1 MPRIALHIAR
11 SVVLAGLA
19 GGVCLLNTPSR
30 PSLVSPAA
38 AQDIVSIA
46 VEFHIALEPFG
57 TWRHHA
63 RFGEV
68 WIPDH
73 RPAGWRPYTVGHW
86 VCTETYGWYWI
97 EDSDE
102 SDWGWIT
109 YHYGRWYDDPDDGWI
124 WIVDDVWSPA
134 WIEWREG
141 DDVVGWAPL
150 PPDPVIVEL
159 DARPE
164 CWIFVRVTDF
174 VAPRIDTVVL
184 PVHESVVYLQR
195 TTVVNRTVVVNDRH
209 LAVNPGIPP
218 THIAAKVGRPFRAQE
233 VRPRVLAGT
242 VNLPGAIQVH
252 AEDWRRQRGL
262 ALQQGRERS
271 AAPEVQNQ
279 PGRTMLKPERSSSP
293 PQPLARGEPG
303 RLGPTPP
310 QASQENWHP
319 VAPPPH
325 PSVASVPHRPSGTPE
340 VAVQRPRPAPAP
352 APVPH
357 VAAPSAPHVETLAP
371 HVAATQRPHVA
382 APPPPHVPP
391 APTPN
396 VAAPPTPH
404 ITAAPAP
411 RPVLHVAAPPPPG
424 LASSAA
430 RPAPVPAG
438 VAPHGGPQRRPQ

>member
-1 MPRIALHIAR
+1 MIIMFNSSASGYVTLRAKSRGNMAEVAMLRIALRIAR

-19 GGVCLLNTPSR
+19 GGVCLLNTPSG
-30 PSLVSPAA
+30 PILFSPAA
-38 AQDIVSIA
+38 AQDVVSIS

-57 TWRHHA
+57 SWHHHV

-73 RPAGWRPYTVGHW
+73 RPAGWRPYTIGHW
-86 VCTETYGWYWI
+86 VYTETYGWYWI

-102 SDWGWIT
+102 TDWGWIT

-150 PPDPVIVEL
+150 PPEPVIVEL
-159 DARPE
+159 DERPE
-164 CWIFVRVTDF
+164 CWIFVRVSDF
-174 VAPRIDTVVL
+174 VAPRVDTVVL
-184 PVHESVVYLQR
+184 PVHESVVDLQR
-195 TTVVNRTVVVNDRH
+195 TTVVNRTVVVSDRH
-209 LAVNPGIPP
+209 LAVNPGIAP
-218 THIAAKVGRPFRAQE
+218 TRIAAIIGRPLRPQE

-242 VNLPGAIQVH
+242 VNLPGAIRVH

-271 AAPEVQNQ
+271 AAPGVQNQ
-279 PGRTMLKPERSSSP
+279 PSRTVLNPDRSNSP

-325 PSVASVPHRPSGTPE
+325 SSVASAPHRPSEAAT
-340 VAVQRPRPAPAP
+340 QRPRPAAPYVAAP
-352 APVPH
+352 AHH
-357 VAAPSAPHVETLAP
+357 VAAAAPHALAR
-371 HVAATQRPHVA
+371 ATHPV
-382 APPPPHVPP
+382 VP
-391 APTPN
+391 
-396 VAAPPTPH
+396 
-404 ITAAPAP
+404 
-411 RPVLHVAAPPPPG
+411 HVAAPPPPG
-424 LASSAA
+424 LASFATH
-430 RPAPVPAG
+430 PAPVPAG
-438 VAPHGGPQRRPQ
+438 AATHGGPKLHR